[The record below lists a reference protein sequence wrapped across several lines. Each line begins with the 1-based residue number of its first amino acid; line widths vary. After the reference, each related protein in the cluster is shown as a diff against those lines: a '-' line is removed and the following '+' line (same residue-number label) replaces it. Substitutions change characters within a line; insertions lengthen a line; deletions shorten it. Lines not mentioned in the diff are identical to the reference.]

1 MPKATASGTSRAS
14 TTASAIK
21 TAITS
26 ATTLPKLQDKAPM
39 PARKAQPARAGRPP
53 GRHPDE
59 TRERIL
65 NVAEGLF
72 ARNGYNG
79 TSLREV
85 ASAAELQTAAI
96 GYHYPSK
103 EELFDTV
110 VRRRAAVMSEWRQR
124 ALQQMRGRQG
134 VAPIALD
141 DLVRAYVQPFYESA
155 SHGDPGWR
163 NYAALMGRLANST
176 LGTEVIARHYDAT
189 ARQYLDEFK
198 RALPRV
204 PEASVID
211 GFTFMVASMLA
222 LCANT
227 GRAQRLA
234 GPGEV
239 ERPLTEPFSNLV
251 MFLVSGF
258 LALPAH
264 SPKRK
269 PTSQATNKAPS
280 KPVIEPISKPVL
292 KPAPKPLLKATMRA
306 SAGKVTSKVGAP

>member
-1 MPKATASGTSRAS
+1 MPRSPALLKPPKPPR
-14 TTASAIK
+14 
-21 TAITS
+21 
-26 ATTLPKLQDKAPM
+26 LPKLQDAAPV
-39 PARKAQPARAGRPP
+39 PARTAQPARAGRPP

-85 ASAAELQTAAI
+85 AGAAQLQTAAI

-110 VRRRAAVMSEWRQR
+110 VRRRAAVMTEWRQR
-124 ALQQMRGRQG
+124 VLQQMRHRQG
-134 VAPIALD
+134 GAPIALEQ
-141 DLVRAYVQPFYESA
+141 LVRAYVQPFYESA

-163 NYAALMGRLANST
+163 NYAALMGRLSNST
-176 LGTEVIARHYDAT
+176 LGTEVIARHYDPT

-198 RALPRV
+198 RSLPGV
-204 PEASVID
+204 AEAAVID

-234 GPGEV
+234 GPHEA

-251 MFLVSGF
+251 TFLVSGF
-258 LALPAH
+258 LNLPLQT
-264 SPKRK
+264 SKRAK
-269 PTSQATNKAPS
+269 PTNAASRVSAT
-280 KPVIEPISKPVL
+280 
-292 KPAPKPLLKATMRA
+292 
-306 SAGKVTSKVGAP
+306 